1 MQVKTTKREQ
11 NNLILSNIFF
21 AIIAFSSL
29 FWWWYYLYWEISN
42 IEEIK
47 ANTIELNTK
56 LNSYKKEWIDFTTLG
71 EILSEIDTS
80 SMNDAEK
87 KTLESNKIILKEI
100 DENFYNNNFVNKKE
114 NNFDS
119 FINKKKEDYKK
130 NNWDTEKKLEIIS
143 KILPLYSAEKIDE
156 NTLTDFQFINYIE
169 SIIST
174 FRLSYKNY
182 IWIKDIKQV
191 ENYVLSNTDK
201 SLDKTIWE
209 IPVELDISWRKSS
222 IIDFLHFIEKVWKI
236 TVNEESWE
244 ITVDREV
251 DELNNPFSEFKTK
264 LLNWQKRTWDYNI
277 FNNQIVDID
286 NIILPEYIDSSDTEI
301 KNSLEDNRFLKEIKN
316 TQDREKYEIKVKLK
330 FYTKGVPLYKINQFK
345 TDFNNKLKK
354 TTSDITK
361 ILSNI
366 KISSSEK
373 QKLQSIKVALDNIS
387 SSVLNQNKD
396 SQKWVME
403 SFADIYTYSQLLDD
417 YIIEVENINKRLT
430 NKK

>member
-21 AIIAFSSL
+21 AIISFSLL
-29 FWWWYYLYWEISN
+29 FWWWCYLYWEISS

-56 LNSYKKEWIDFTTLG
+56 LNSYKKEWIDFKTL
-71 EILSEIDTS
+71 EETLSEIDTS
-80 SMNDAEK
+80 SMNNTEK
-87 KTLESNKIILKEI
+87 RILESNKIILKEI
-100 DENFYNNNFVNKKE
+100 DENFYNNNFINKKE

-119 FINKKKEDYKK
+119 FISKKKEDYKK
-130 NNWDTEKKLEIIS
+130 NSWDTEKKLEIIS

-236 TVNEESWE
+236 NINDETWE

-251 DELNNPFSEFKTK
+251 DELNNPFLEFKTK

-286 NIILPEYIDSSDTEI
+286 NIVLPEYIDSSDI
-301 KNSLEDNRFLKEIKN
+301 QIQNSLEDNRFLKEIKN
-316 TQDREKYEIKVKLK
+316 SQDREKYEIKVKLK
-330 FYTKGVPLYKINQFK
+330 FYTKWVPLYKINQFK

-354 TTSDITK
+354 TTSDIIK

-373 QKLQSIKVALDNIS
+373 QKLQSIKLALDNIS

-403 SFADIYTYSQLLDD
+403 SFADTYTYSQLLDN
-417 YIIEVENINKRLT
+417 YIIEVENINKRLI

>member
-21 AIIAFSSL
+21 AIISFSLL
-29 FWWWYYLYWEISN
+29 FWWWYYLYWEISS

-47 ANTIELNTK
+47 ANTMELNTK
-56 LNSYKKEWIDFTTLG
+56 LNSYKKEWIDFKTL
-71 EILSEIDTS
+71 EETLSEIDTS
-80 SMNDAEK
+80 SMNNTEK
-87 KTLESNKIILKEI
+87 RILESNKIILKEI
-100 DENFYNNNFVNKKE
+100 DENFYNNNFINKKE

-119 FINKKKEDYKK
+119 FISKKKEDYKK
-130 NNWDTEKKLEIIS
+130 NSWDTEKKLEIIS

-236 TVNEESWE
+236 NINDETWE

-251 DELNNPFSEFKTK
+251 DELNNPFLEFKTK

-286 NIILPEYIDSSDTEI
+286 NIVLPEYIDSSDI
-301 KNSLEDNRFLKEIKN
+301 QIQNSLEDNRFLKEIKN
-316 TQDREKYEIKVKLK
+316 SQDREKYEIKIKLK
-330 FYTKGVPLYKINQFK
+330 FYTKWVPLYKINQFK

-354 TTSDITK
+354 TTSDIIK

-373 QKLQSIKVALDNIS
+373 QKLQSIKLALDNIS

-403 SFADIYTYSQLLDD
+403 SFADTYTYSQLLDN
-417 YIIEVENINKRLT
+417 YIIEVENINKRLI

>member
-21 AIIAFSSL
+21 AIISFSLL
-29 FWWWYYLYWEISN
+29 FWWWYYLYWEISS

-47 ANTIELNTK
+47 ANTMELNTK
-56 LNSYKKEWIDFTTLG
+56 LNSYKKEWIDFKTL
-71 EILSEIDTS
+71 EETLSEIDTS
-80 SMNDAEK
+80 SMNNTEK
-87 KTLESNKIILKEI
+87 RILESNKIILKEI
-100 DENFYNNNFVNKKE
+100 DENFYNNNFINKKE

-119 FINKKKEDYKK
+119 FISKKKEDYKK
-130 NNWDTEKKLEIIS
+130 NSWDTEKKLEIIS

-236 TVNEESWE
+236 NINDETWE

-251 DELNNPFSEFKTK
+251 DELNNPFLEFKTK

-286 NIILPEYIDSSDTEI
+286 NIVLPEYIDSSDI
-301 KNSLEDNRFLKEIKN
+301 QIQNSLEDNRFLKEIKN
-316 TQDREKYEIKVKLK
+316 SQDREKYEIKIKLK
-330 FYTKGVPLYKINQFK
+330 FYTKWVPLYKINQFK

-354 TTSDITK
+354 TTSDIIK

-373 QKLQSIKVALDNIS
+373 QKLQSIKLALENIS

-403 SFADIYTYSQLLDD
+403 SFADTYTYSQLLDN
-417 YIIEVENINKRLT
+417 YIIEVENINKRLI

>member
-21 AIIAFSSL
+21 AIISFSLL
-29 FWWWYYLYWEISN
+29 FWWWCYLYWEISS

-56 LNSYKKEWIDFTTLG
+56 LNSYKKEWIDFKTL
-71 EILSEIDTS
+71 EETLSEIDTS
-80 SMNDAEK
+80 SMNNTEK
-87 KTLESNKIILKEI
+87 RILESNKIILKEI
-100 DENFYNNNFVNKKE
+100 DENFYNNNFINKKE

-119 FINKKKEDYKK
+119 FISKKKEDYKK
-130 NNWDTEKKLEIIS
+130 NSWDTEKKLEIIS

-209 IPVELDISWRKSS
+209 IQVELDISWRKSS

-236 TVNEESWE
+236 NINDETWE

-251 DELNNPFSEFKTK
+251 DELNNPFLEFKTK

-286 NIILPEYIDSSDTEI
+286 NIVLPEYIDSSDI
-301 KNSLEDNRFLKEIKN
+301 QIQNSLEDNRFLKEIKN
-316 TQDREKYEIKVKLK
+316 SQDREKYEIKVKLK
-330 FYTKGVPLYKINQFK
+330 FYTKWVPLYKINQFK

-354 TTSDITK
+354 TTSDIIK

-373 QKLQSIKVALDNIS
+373 QKLQSIKLALDNIS

-403 SFADIYTYSQLLDD
+403 SFADTYTYSQLLDN
-417 YIIEVENINKRLT
+417 YIIEVENINKRLI

>member
-21 AIIAFSSL
+21 AIIAFSLL

-56 LNSYKKEWIDFTTLG
+56 LNSYKKEWIDFRTLG
-71 EILSEIDTS
+71 EVLSEIDTS
-80 SMNDAEK
+80 YMNDAEK

-100 DENFYNNNFVNKKE
+100 DENFYNSNFINKKE

-236 TVNEESWE
+236 TVNEETWE

-286 NIILPEYIDSSDTEI
+286 NIFLPEYIDSSDTEI

>member
-21 AIIAFSSL
+21 AIISFSLL
-29 FWWWYYLYWEISN
+29 FWWWYYLYWEISS

-56 LNSYKKEWIDFTTLG
+56 LNSYKKEWIDFKTL
-71 EILSEIDTS
+71 EETLSEIDTS
-80 SMNDAEK
+80 SMNNTEK
-87 KTLESNKIILKEI
+87 RILESNKIILKEI
-100 DENFYNNNFVNKKE
+100 DENFYNNNFINKKE

-119 FINKKKEDYKK
+119 FISKKKEDYKK
-130 NNWDTEKKLEIIS
+130 NSWDTEKKLEIIS

-236 TVNEESWE
+236 NINDETWE

-251 DELNNPFSEFKTK
+251 DELNNPFLEFKTK

-286 NIILPEYIDSSDTEI
+286 NIVLPEYIDYSDI
-301 KNSLEDNRFLKEIKN
+301 QIQNSLEDNRFLKEIKN
-316 TQDREKYEIKVKLK
+316 SQDREKYEIKVKLK
-330 FYTKGVPLYKINQFK
+330 FYTKWVPLYKINQFK

-354 TTSDITK
+354 TTSDIIK

-373 QKLQSIKVALDNIS
+373 QKLQSIKLALDNIS

-403 SFADIYTYSQLLDD
+403 SFADTYTYSQLLDN
-417 YIIEVENINKRLT
+417 YIIEVENINKRLI

>member
-1 MQVKTTKREQ
+1 MQVKITKREQ

-21 AIIAFSSL
+21 AIISFSLL
-29 FWWWYYLYWEISN
+29 FWWWYYLYWEISS

-56 LNSYKKEWIDFTTLG
+56 LNSYKKEWIDFKTL
-71 EILSEIDTS
+71 EETLSEIDTS
-80 SMNDAEK
+80 SMNNTEK
-87 KTLESNKIILKEI
+87 RILESNKIILKEI
-100 DENFYNNNFVNKKE
+100 DENFYNNNFINKKE

-119 FINKKKEDYKK
+119 FISKKKEDYKK
-130 NNWDTEKKLEIIS
+130 NSWDTEKKLEIIS

-236 TVNEESWE
+236 NINDETWE

-251 DELNNPFSEFKTK
+251 DELNNPFLEFKTK

-286 NIILPEYIDSSDTEI
+286 NIVLPEYIDSSDI
-301 KNSLEDNRFLKEIKN
+301 QIQNSLEDNRFLKEIKN
-316 TQDREKYEIKVKLK
+316 SQDREKYEIKVKLK
-330 FYTKGVPLYKINQFK
+330 FYTKWVPLYKINQFK

-354 TTSDITK
+354 TTSDIIK

-373 QKLQSIKVALDNIS
+373 QKLQSIKLALDNIS

-403 SFADIYTYSQLLDD
+403 SFADTYTYSQLLDN
-417 YIIEVENINKRLT
+417 YIIEVENINKRLI

>member
-21 AIIAFSSL
+21 AISSFSLL
-29 FWWWYYLYWEISN
+29 FWWWYYLYWEISS

-56 LNSYKKEWIDFTTLG
+56 LNSYKKEWIDFKTL
-71 EILSEIDTS
+71 EETLSEIDTS
-80 SMNDAEK
+80 SMNNTEK
-87 KTLESNKIILKEI
+87 RILESNKIILKEI
-100 DENFYNNNFVNKKE
+100 DENFYNNNFINKKE

-119 FINKKKEDYKK
+119 FISKKKEDYKK
-130 NNWDTEKKLEIIS
+130 NSWDTEKKLEIIS

-236 TVNEESWE
+236 NINDETWE

-251 DELNNPFSEFKTK
+251 DELNNPFLEFKTK

-286 NIILPEYIDSSDTEI
+286 NIVLPEYIDSSDI
-301 KNSLEDNRFLKEIKN
+301 QIQNSLEDNRFLKEIKN
-316 TQDREKYEIKVKLK
+316 SQDREKYEIKVKLK
-330 FYTKGVPLYKINQFK
+330 FYTKWVPLYKINQFK

-354 TTSDITK
+354 TTSDIIK

-373 QKLQSIKVALDNIS
+373 QKLQSIKLALDNIS

-403 SFADIYTYSQLLDD
+403 SFADTYTYSQLLDN
-417 YIIEVENINKRLT
+417 YIIEVENINKRLI

>member
-100 DENFYNNNFVNKKE
+100 DENFYNNNFINKKE

-316 TQDREKYEIKVKLK
+316 SQDREKYEIKVKLK

>member
-21 AIIAFSSL
+21 AIISFSLL
-29 FWWWYYLYWEISN
+29 FWWWYYLYWEISS

-56 LNSYKKEWIDFTTLG
+56 LNSYKKEWIDFKTL
-71 EILSEIDTS
+71 EETLSEIDTS
-80 SMNDAEK
+80 SMNNTEK
-87 KTLESNKIILKEI
+87 RILESNKIILKEI
-100 DENFYNNNFVNKKE
+100 DENFYNNNFINKKE

-119 FINKKKEDYKK
+119 FISKKKEDYKK
-130 NNWDTEKKLEIIS
+130 NSWDTEKKLEIIS

-236 TVNEESWE
+236 NINDETWE

-251 DELNNPFSEFKTK
+251 DELNNPFLEFKTK

-286 NIILPEYIDSSDTEI
+286 NIVLPEYIDSSDI
-301 KNSLEDNRFLKEIKN
+301 QIQNSLEDNRFLKEIKN
-316 TQDREKYEIKVKLK
+316 SQDREKYEIKVKLK
-330 FYTKGVPLYKINQFK
+330 FYTKWVPLYKINQFK
-345 TDFNNKLKK
+345 YTKK
-354 TTSDITK
+354 
-361 ILSNI
+361 
-366 KISSSEK
+366 
-373 QKLQSIKVALDNIS
+373 
-387 SSVLNQNKD
+387 
-396 SQKWVME
+396 
-403 SFADIYTYSQLLDD
+403 
-417 YIIEVENINKRLT
+417 
-430 NKK
+430 

>member
-21 AIIAFSSL
+21 AIISFSLL
-29 FWWWYYLYWEISN
+29 FWWWYYLYWEISS

-47 ANTIELNTK
+47 SNTMELNTK
-56 LNSYKKEWIDFTTLG
+56 LNSYKKEWIDFKTL
-71 EILSEIDTS
+71 EETLSEIDTS
-80 SMNDAEK
+80 SMNNTEK
-87 KTLESNKIILKEI
+87 RILESNKIILKEI
-100 DENFYNNNFVNKKE
+100 DENFYNNNFINKKE

-119 FINKKKEDYKK
+119 FISKKKEDYKK
-130 NNWDTEKKLEIIS
+130 NSWDTEKKLEIIS

-236 TVNEESWE
+236 NINDETWE

-251 DELNNPFSEFKTK
+251 DELNNPFLEFKTK

-286 NIILPEYIDSSDTEI
+286 NIVLPEYIDSSDI
-301 KNSLEDNRFLKEIKN
+301 QIQNSLEDNRFLKEIKN
-316 TQDREKYEIKVKLK
+316 SQDREKYEIKIKLK
-330 FYTKGVPLYKINQFK
+330 FYTKWVPLYKINQFK

-354 TTSDITK
+354 TTSDIIK

-373 QKLQSIKVALDNIS
+373 QKLQSIKLALDNIS

-403 SFADIYTYSQLLDD
+403 SFADTYTYSQLLDN
-417 YIIEVENINKRLT
+417 YIIEVENINKRLI

>member
-21 AIIAFSSL
+21 AIISFSLL
-29 FWWWYYLYWEISN
+29 FWWWYYLYWEISS

-56 LNSYKKEWIDFTTLG
+56 LNSYKKEWIDFKTL
-71 EILSEIDTS
+71 EETLSEIDTS
-80 SMNDAEK
+80 SMNNTEK
-87 KTLESNKIILKEI
+87 RILESNKIILKEI
-100 DENFYNNNFVNKKE
+100 DENFYNNNFINKKE

-119 FINKKKEDYKK
+119 FISKKKEDYKK
-130 NNWDTEKKLEIIS
+130 NSWDTEKKLEIIS

-236 TVNEESWE
+236 NINDETWE

-251 DELNNPFSEFKTK
+251 DELNNPFFEFKTK

-286 NIILPEYIDSSDTEI
+286 NIVLPEYIDSSDI
-301 KNSLEDNRFLKEIKN
+301 QIQNSLEDNRFLKEIKN
-316 TQDREKYEIKVKLK
+316 SQDREKYEIKVKLK
-330 FYTKGVPLYKINQFK
+330 FYTKWVPLYKINQFK

-354 TTSDITK
+354 TTSDIIK

-373 QKLQSIKVALDNIS
+373 QKLQSIKLALDNIS

-403 SFADIYTYSQLLDD
+403 SFADTYTYSQLLDN
-417 YIIEVENINKRLT
+417 YIIEVENINKRLI

>member
-21 AIIAFSSL
+21 AIISFSLL
-29 FWWWYYLYWEISN
+29 FWWWYYLYWEISS

-56 LNSYKKEWIDFTTLG
+56 LNSYKKEWIDFKTL
-71 EILSEIDTS
+71 EETLSEIDTS
-80 SMNDAEK
+80 SMNNTEK
-87 KTLESNKIILKEI
+87 RILESNKIILKEI
-100 DENFYNNNFVNKKE
+100 DENFYNNNFINKKE

-119 FINKKKEDYKK
+119 FISKKKEDYKK
-130 NNWDTEKKLEIIS
+130 NSWDTEKKLEIIS

-236 TVNEESWE
+236 NINDETGE

-251 DELNNPFSEFKTK
+251 DELNNPFLEFKTK

-286 NIILPEYIDSSDTEI
+286 NIVLPEYIDSSDI
-301 KNSLEDNRFLKEIKN
+301 QIQNSLEDNRFLKEIKN
-316 TQDREKYEIKVKLK
+316 SQDREKYEIKVKLK
-330 FYTKGVPLYKINQFK
+330 FYTKWVPLYKINQFK

-354 TTSDITK
+354 TTSDIIK

-373 QKLQSIKVALDNIS
+373 QKLQSIKLALDNIS

-403 SFADIYTYSQLLDD
+403 SFADTYTYSQLLDN
-417 YIIEVENINKRLT
+417 YIIEVENINKRLI

>member
-1 MQVKTTKREQ
+1 M
-11 NNLILSNIFF
+11 
-21 AIIAFSSL
+21 
-29 FWWWYYLYWEISN
+29 
-42 IEEIK
+42 
-47 ANTIELNTK
+47 
-56 LNSYKKEWIDFTTLG
+56 
-71 EILSEIDTS
+71 
-80 SMNDAEK
+80 
-87 KTLESNKIILKEI
+87 
-100 DENFYNNNFVNKKE
+100 
-114 NNFDS
+114 
-119 FINKKKEDYKK
+119 
-130 NNWDTEKKLEIIS
+130 
-143 KILPLYSAEKIDE
+143 
-156 NTLTDFQFINYIE
+156 
-169 SIIST
+169 
-174 FRLSYKNY
+174 
-182 IWIKDIKQV
+182 
-191 ENYVLSNTDK
+191 SNTDK

-301 KNSLEDNRFLKEIKN
+301 KNSLEDSRFLKEIKN

>member
-21 AIIAFSSL
+21 AIISFSLL
-29 FWWWYYLYWEISN
+29 FWWWYYLYWEISS

-56 LNSYKKEWIDFTTLG
+56 LNSYKKEWIDFKTL
-71 EILSEIDTS
+71 EETLSEIDTS
-80 SMNDAEK
+80 SMNNTEK
-87 KTLESNKIILKEI
+87 RILESNKIILKEI
-100 DENFYNNNFVNKKE
+100 DENFYNNNFINKKE

-119 FINKKKEDYKK
+119 FISKKKEDYKK
-130 NNWDTEKKLEIIS
+130 NSWDTEKKLEIIS

-236 TVNEESWE
+236 NINDETWE

-251 DELNNPFSEFKTK
+251 DELNNPFLEFKTK

-286 NIILPEYIDSSDTEI
+286 NIVLPEYIDSSDI
-301 KNSLEDNRFLKEIKN
+301 QIQNSLEDNRFLKEIKN
-316 TQDREKYEIKVKLK
+316 SQDREKYEIKVKLK
-330 FYTKGVPLYKINQFK
+330 FYTKWVPLYKINQFK

-354 TTSDITK
+354 TTSDIIK

-373 QKLQSIKVALDNIS
+373 QKLQSIKLALDNIS

-403 SFADIYTYSQLLDD
+403 SFADTYTYSQLLDN
-417 YIIEVENINKRLT
+417 YIIEVENINKRLI